1 MFIRHL
7 VRLNFITSK
16 LPKKSQD
23 IVTLHQNIFTTFL
36 LRHAEILFLHP
47 KIFKSTTWLSFPG
60 RRLHHLFSFLLR
72 LFLSFFFLYFFL
84 HFCGVF
90 VYTYSDLSGGSA
102 TMASSLLLA
111 VVVVLDMVA
120 FALAVAAKQRRN
132 TVSHSLLLFLS
143 WPVFF
148 LVFLFLR
155 LCLWSYDF
163 FLYFFSMDLI

>member
-1 MFIRHL
+1 MLGLIIHFLYSSQPSVSKICSFINLCIYPNLFWVFGKISTAFILQVYTHFFQKL
-7 VRLNFITSK
+7 VMISEFFQRKVGSY
-16 LPKKSQD
+16 
-23 IVTLHQNIFTTFL
+23 
-36 LRHAEILFLHP
+36 
-47 KIFKSTTWLSFPG
+47 
-60 RRLHHLFSFLLR
+60 LFSQACCFLARQLIF
-72 LFLSFFFLYFFL
+72 LFSLFFSFFFLFFSFY
-84 HFCGVF
+84 FCGVF

-155 LCLWSYDF
+155 LCL
-163 FLYFFSMDLI
+163 